1 MALKTDGIEQ
11 MKMRL
16 TRLAK
21 APVIADAEL
30 KRCAEDVAQKA
41 RDMAPIDYGDLKRAI
56 QVGRRG
62 SDVRDS
68 RGRFVSGYSTYEVFI
83 NNNTPVRDPSK
94 LSRDVTRVGDYV
106 WWVHEHMGWASM
118 PNPHFMPSDLSV
130 QTGLAAGVEA
140 GGMFMIRALYDME
153 DSVHERLASVVDTYV
168 KTGLDK

>member
-1 MALKTDGIEQ
+1 MGLKTEGIEQ
-11 MKMRL
+11 MKLRL
-16 TRLAK
+16 MRLAK

-30 KRCAEDVAQKA
+30 KKCAEDVAQKA

-68 RGRFVSGYSTYEVFI
+68 RGRFVSGYSTYEVFL
-83 NNNTPVRDPSK
+83 NNNTPVRDPDK
-94 LSRDVTRVGDYV
+94 LKHGVSRVGDYA

-118 PNPHFMPSDLSV
+118 PNPEFMPSAISV
-130 QTGLAAGVEA
+130 AAGLAAGVEA

-153 DSVHERLASVVDTYV
+153 DKIHERLARVVDTYV